1 MKTITMLT
9 AAVAAAVLLTPVAAL
24 ADRGE
29 RAAKMIE
36 RIDADKNGEISL
48 EEFTTVR
55 LERFNAADANKDG
68 SVTREEMLAQVEKR
82 RAERRVN
89 RMFEHL
95 DADKD
100 GMITEAETKVMAEK
114 RFARM
119 DRDDSGSIEKS
130 EMRRMK
136 KHWRKSDR

>member
-1 MKTITMLT
+1 MKTMTMLT

-48 EEFTTVR
+48 EEFTTAR

-82 RAERRVN
+82 RAEHRVN

-95 DADKD
+95 DANKD
-100 GMITEAETKVMAEK
+100 GMITENETRVMAEK

-119 DRDDSGSIEKS
+119 DRNDSGSIEKS